1 MGFSAAYS
9 GKTYR
14 QYVSDHRVLCECDLR
29 CAEDFR
35 LDILSA
41 ISDPMREAE
50 SFGAEVLLPEDGV
63 PYSPAPLIADLS
75 QIRRLKAAAPE
86 NSPRTLDRLKSVEY
100 FKTIGKDYCIG
111 GWVEGAFAECCDL
124 RGIDRFLMDIA
135 LEEPE
140 VIHEFLE
147 KTCEQ
152 AIRFALLQIRAGA
165 DIIGIGDAAASLIS
179 PAMFEEFAFPYQKRI
194 VEAVHRRRAY
204 QTAYLRQYERGTAA
218 DDRNGQRYPR
228 FRLDGRYRKRKT
240 PFAGQDDNPV
250 RKLRP
255 RSGALAGIA
264 RKDRAQSKRMRRRR
278 RKLLLIFGRLRSS
291 ARYARGKSARRC
303 GRARRKDAKRIKKRY
318 PKFRIS
324 FSFTIQSVL
333 FYATEDSS
341 KGSAPT
347 QEE

>member
-1 MGFSAAYS
+1 MKINCSLFELAFCRFLIYNRKNEAYGDNFTIAPVLKRSNMTARERCLQVFEGKTVDRLPNFNIIMGFSAAYC

-75 QIRRLKAAAPE
+75 QIRRLKAAAPK

-135 LEEPE
+135 LEEPDF
-140 VIHEFLE
+140 IHEFLE

-152 AIRFALLQIRAGA
+152 AIRFALLQIQAGA

-194 VEAVHRRRAY
+194 VEAVHR
-204 QTAYLRQYERGTAA
+204 AA
-218 DDRNGQRYPR
+218 RVPNCISAAIR
-228 FRLDGRYRKRKT
+228 
-240 PFAGQDDNPV
+240 
-250 RKLRP
+250 
-255 RSGALAGIA
+255 
-264 RKDRAQSKRMRRRR
+264 
-278 RKLLLIFGRLRSS
+278 
-291 ARYARGKSARRC
+291 ARYCRR
-303 GRARRKDAKRIKKRY
+303 
-318 PKFRIS
+318 
-324 FSFTIQSVL
+324 
-333 FYATEDSS
+333 
-341 KGSAPT
+341 
-347 QEE
+347 

>member
-1 MGFSAAYS
+1 MTARERCLQVFEGKTVDRLPNFNIIMGFSAAYS

-75 QIRRLKAAAPE
+75 QIRRLQAAAPE

-135 LEEPE
+135 LEEPD

-194 VEAVHRRRAY
+194 VEAVHRAGARTKLHICGNTSAVLP
-204 QTAYLRQYERGTAA
+204 QMIETGSDILDLDWMVDIGNAK
-218 DDRNGQRYPR
+218 
-228 FRLDGRYRKRKT
+228 RLLQDKT
-240 PFAGQDDNPV
+240 TILCGNYDPV
-250 RKLRP
+250 AVLLQGSPEK
-255 RSGALAGIA
+255 IA
-264 RKDRAQSKRMRRRR
+264 RKVNECADAVGSYY
-278 RKLLLIFGRLRSS
+278 LSS
-291 ARYARGKSARRC
+291 AGCEVPRDTPAENLLAVADALAARTPNA
-303 GRARRKDAKRIKKRY
+303 
-318 PKFRIS
+318 
-324 FSFTIQSVL
+324 
-333 FYATEDSS
+333 
-341 KGSAPT
+341 
-347 QEE
+347 